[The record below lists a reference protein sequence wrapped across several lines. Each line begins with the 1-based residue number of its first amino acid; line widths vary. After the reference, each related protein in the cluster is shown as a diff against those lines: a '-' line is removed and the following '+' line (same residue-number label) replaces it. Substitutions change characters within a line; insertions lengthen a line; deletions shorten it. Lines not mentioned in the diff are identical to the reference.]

1 MSLMYGFSII
11 SYIEIVYFAT
21 GKFFVLYME
30 NLKLKLE
37 RKLSTLTML
46 SEKVAAEELEDDDP
60 PPAYNLCWKEL
71 MPKPPVDVDIFRNDG
86 VLKLY
91 NKEEM

>member
-1 MSLMYGFSII
+1 MYGFSII

-21 GKFFVLYME
+21 GKFFVLYIE
-30 NLKLKLE
+30 SLKLKLE

-46 SEKVAAEELEDDDP
+46 SEKMTDLEEDDDP

-71 MPKPPVDVDIFRNDG
+71 RPKPTVDVDIFRNDG

-91 NKEEM
+91 NREEI